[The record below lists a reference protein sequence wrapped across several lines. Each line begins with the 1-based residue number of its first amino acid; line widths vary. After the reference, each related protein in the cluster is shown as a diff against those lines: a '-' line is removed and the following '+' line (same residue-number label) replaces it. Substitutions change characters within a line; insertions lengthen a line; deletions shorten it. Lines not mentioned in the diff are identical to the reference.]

1 MEKQSVRIR
10 RESAQAVVI
19 DVQERLFPVMNNP
32 ESLERRLRIL
42 LEGLKILEIPRI
54 CTEQYPRGLGKTLNS
69 VTSLLEGVPV
79 LEKVSFSCLGAPGFP
94 EHLDG
99 ERRQVILCGIETH
112 VCVLQTALDLLER
125 GFVPVV
131 CRDAVD
137 SRNPE
142 DKETALSRILRSGG
156 IVTTTESLLFELLE
170 TAGRDPFRA
179 ISSLI
184 K

>member
-1 MEKQSVRIR
+1 MEKETVRIR
-10 RESAQAVVI
+10 KETSQAVVI
-19 DVQERLFPVMNNP
+19 DVQERLFPVMNDP
-32 ESLERRLRIL
+32 ESLERRLLIL
-42 LEGLKILEIPRI
+42 LEGLEILGIPRI
-54 CTEQYPRGLGKTLNS
+54 CTEQYPKGLGKTRERVS
-69 VTSLLEGVPV
+69 ALLEGVPV
-79 LEKVSFSCLGAPGFP
+79 LEKVSFSCLGASGFM

-99 ERRQVILCGIETH
+99 KRRQVILCGIETH
-112 VCVLQTALDLLER
+112 VCVLQTALDLLGR

-142 DKETALSRILRSGG
+142 DKETALKRIRQSGG
-156 IVTTTESLLFELLE
+156 IVTTTESLMFELLE
-170 TAGRDPFRA
+170 TAGTDSFRS